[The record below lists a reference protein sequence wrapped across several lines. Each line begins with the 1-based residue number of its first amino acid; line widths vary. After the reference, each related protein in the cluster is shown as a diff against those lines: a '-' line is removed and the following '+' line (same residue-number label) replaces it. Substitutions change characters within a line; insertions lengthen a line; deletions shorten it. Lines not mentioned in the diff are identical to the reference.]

1 VPAYVFGVSPETMAA
16 SNESVSVGEFLVV
29 IKTHVLAVW
38 EYLGGKTR

>member
-1 VPAYVFGVSPETMAA
+1 MPAYVFGVSPETMAV
-16 SNESVSVGEFLVV
+16 SNESVSVDGFLVV